1 MNHSKRKRI
10 LKLLNKNKNNK
21 KMSNRKNQKAKNK
34 HKKSIKMNYQKPKN
48 KMLIIK
54 RYIKLK

>member
-10 LKLLNKNKNNK
+10 LKLLNKNNK

>member
-34 HKKSIKMNYQKPKN
+34 HKKSIKMNY
-48 KMLIIK
+48 
-54 RYIKLK
+54 